1 MSGHSK
7 WATIKH
13 KKGAVD
19 KARGKLFNKLARQLE
34 VAARAGGGDP
44 DANPT
49 LRTAVQKAKGA
60 QMTNDAIDRA
70 IKRGTGEGDTG
81 TYESIMYEGYAP
93 GGVAV
98 LIDVLT
104 DNRNRTGSE
113 IRGVFTKHGG
123 SLAEPGAVSWQ
134 FARRGIVMVDGSASE
149 YDLME
154 AALEAGADDVA
165 DDGGT
170 WRVTS
175 DPSLTFDVRDALEAG
190 GFTIESA
197 DAPMVSENLVPITTV
212 EDAKKVL
219 RVVEMIED
227 NDDVQ
232 DVFANFDIPDD
243 VMDQVME
250 SA

>member
-104 DNRNRTGSE
+104 DNRNRTGAE

-123 SLAEPGAVSWQ
+123 SLAEPGSVSWQ
-134 FARRGIVMVDGSASE
+134 FARRGIVMVDGGADE
-149 YDLME
+149 DELMM

-175 DPSLTFDVRDALEAG
+175 DPSLTFDVRDALEAA

-227 NDDVQ
+227 NEDVQ